1 MFQLVFGSSLAPS
14 LAPAQTAH
22 SVQIAAIRTSALVV
36 LRIPVLAPLTPSAFP
51 PVPKPDLCTFPQ
63 AASSPLAALLSI
75 SH

>member
-22 SVQIAAIRTSALVV
+22 SVQITAIRTSALVA
-36 LRIPVLAPLTPSAFP
+36 LRIPVLAPLTPSATP
-51 PVPKPDLCTFPQ
+51 PVLKPDFCTFQP